1 MTENLIK
8 GGIDPKAWMLAF
20 EAMTPVQRRWA
31 FIAAKMAEH
40 KQTFTSMAKR
50 HRLTAWYLGACA
62 QGKYNMAPSA
72 IKALEADL
80 KIDLS
85 PFLSPAEARK
95 AQRAQMRMEE
105 EV

>member
-1 MTENLIK
+1 MDNVIK
-8 GGIDPKAWMLAF
+8 GGADPKAWMAAF
-20 EAMTPVQRRWA
+20 ELMTPVQRRWA

-40 KQTFTSMAKR
+40 KQTFTSMATR

-62 QGKYNMAPSA
+62 QGKFNMAPSA
-72 IKALEADL
+72 VKALESDL
-80 KIDLS
+80 HVDLS
-85 PFLSPAEARK
+85 PFLSPTELRK